1 MATLTQGQ
9 IDDIY
14 NRLSEI
20 GMTNEAEVFSKDP
33 DNFNFGVLEQNPNFT
48 DNYESVDALI
58 ADKNKIFGELW
69 NRFEGKKLSES
80 RLESIQKKYPWI
92 TRDEIDKWFDKTN
105 EYQAMYEA
113 EAKAEEKRNERV
125 KEVKDWDLF
134 RKILTSDYEKQ
145 RYIDTPEQAL
155 FGKYAPELG
164 EAKETRWGSIG
175 DLGAGVAA
183 GALDLIPS
191 KYVVP
196 AGPLVRAAR
205 DEAHVLADSP
215 YQKSQ
220 KEILGAAAADAA
232 FGATTLGLAN
242 YRKANRV
249 AGNLANP
256 AAAAEMERQSIR
268 EGINL
273 MDKMPTNTRNDMN
286 AVIEAMPNS
295 PLKAALTKD
304 MAGSTFDKTK
314 NWKDDVLKTQQAF
327 DAVTDPS
334 AIARTRDMASL
345 GKTMRNDGLTP
356 EAMSYLENASKYRS
370 PTKIDKAEALVGR
383 VLSAAKGNL
392 GYPAEQA
399 TRVVTGANTNLI
411 KPKESDAKKKE
422 FNESVDRIIS
432 NYSMIWSKKS
442 KPQGYDIPLIKAA
455 YDKWLKEQDK

>member
-69 NRFEGKKLSES
+69 NRFDGKKLSES

-105 EYQAMYEA
+105 EYKSMYES
-113 EAKAEEKRNERV
+113 EAKAEEKRNERI

-145 RYIDTPEQAL
+145 RYIDTPEQAI
-155 FGKYAPELG
+155 FGKDAPELG

-191 KYVVP
+191 KYIVP

-205 DEAHVLADSP
+205 DEAHVLANSP

-220 KEILGAAAADAA
+220 KEIWGAAAADAL
-232 FGATTLGLAN
+232 FGASTLGLTN
-242 YRKANRV
+242 YEKANRV

-256 AAAAEMERQSIR
+256 AAAVEMERQSIR

-273 MDKMPTNTRNDMN
+273 MDNMPTSNRNEMN
-286 AVIEAMPNS
+286 ALIETMPNS

-304 MAGSTFDKTK
+304 MAGTTFDKTK
-314 NWKDDVLKTQQAF
+314 NWKDDVLRTQQSF
-327 DAVTDPS
+327 DAVTQPD
-334 AIARTRDMASL
+334 AIARTRDMANF
-345 GKTMRNDGLTP
+345 GNTMRKDGLTQ
-356 EAMSYLENASKYRS
+356 EAMNYLENAAKYRS
-370 PTKIDKAEALVGR
+370 PTLRDKGEALVGR
-383 VLSAAKGNL
+383 VLNAAKGNL

-399 TRVVTGANTNLI
+399 TRVVTGANTNII
-411 KPKESDAKKKE
+411 KPSESEAKKKE
-422 FNESVDRIIS
+422 FNESVDRII
-432 NYSMIWSKKS
+432 NGYSMIWSKKS